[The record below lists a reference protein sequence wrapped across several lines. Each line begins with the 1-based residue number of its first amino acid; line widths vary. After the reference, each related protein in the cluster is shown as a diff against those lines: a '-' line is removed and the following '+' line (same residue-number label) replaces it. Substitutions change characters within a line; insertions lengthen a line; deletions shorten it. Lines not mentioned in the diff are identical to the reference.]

1 MQMIRRQYLGSAI
14 LAAALAAVPSADAD
28 ERSCCLSTSDAP
40 GSEEKGWTMTSEE
53 LAKLGEVKFPVSCVA
68 AVQRPF
74 AQGVAMLHSFWF
86 DEAARMFSQV
96 VAADPQCAM
105 AHWGIAMSLY
115 HPLWAPPTKEMLARG
130 ATEVDKARAGGART
144 PRERDYIAA
153 IGAFYK
159 DWTTRD
165 HAVRAIAYLKGMEQ
179 VHQRYP
185 EDTEAAL
192 FYALAVISNA
202 SSADARLTDQRKAGE
217 IAEKIF
223 AKQPAHPG
231 AAHYIIHA
239 YDYPTLASHALAA
252 ARRYARIAP
261 SVPHALHMPSHT
273 FTQVGSWQESVD
285 SNLASKTAAHA
296 YGVRTLMTGAWE
308 EELHAMDYLEYAYL
322 QLGDDSDAQAI
333 VQELATIR
341 QSSPEKSR
349 KSAYAFDAIPA
360 RHAIERR
367 RWQEAAGLEP
377 RPGPFPR
384 AAALIY
390 FARGYARARLG
401 DLAGAH
407 ADLELLTTTHAR
419 LLTASEEGA
428 SAATFVEIQRLAV
441 AAWIAHAENHDD
453 EAIKLMRDS
462 ADLEDATDDGPITP
476 GPIARARELLGELY
490 LELGQPRAAVAAFNT
505 ALAKAPLR
513 FNGLLGA
520 ARAAQAAG
528 DRAHAATL
536 VRQLDALCS
545 HHHCDRP
552 ELAELAA
559 ALERP

>member
-1 MQMIRRQYLGSAI
+1 MRWQPLGWAVI
-14 LAAALAAVPSADAD
+14 AAALAGAPAARAD
-28 ERSCCLSTSDAP
+28 ERSCCASTPGAP
-40 GSEEKGWTMTSEE
+40 GSEEKGWTMTAEE
-53 LAKLGEVKFPVSCVA
+53 LAKLGEVKFPISCTA

-86 DEAARMFSQV
+86 DEATRVFAR
-96 VAADPQCAM
+96 VAATDPSCAM

-115 HPLWAPPTKEMLARG
+115 HPLWTPPSKEQLARG
-130 ATEVDKARAGGART
+130 AAEVDKVKAGGAKT
-144 PRERDYIAA
+144 ARERDYIAA
-153 IGAFYK
+153 IAAFYK
-159 DWTTRD
+159 DWSTRD
-165 HAVRAIAYLKGMEQ
+165 HEARALAYLKAMEQ

-185 EDTEAAL
+185 DDTEAAL
-192 FYALAVISNA
+192 FYALALMSNA
-202 SSADARLTDQRKAGE
+202 SPADPRLTDRCKAGE

-223 AKQPAHPG
+223 ARQPEHPG

-239 YDYPTLASHALAA
+239 YDHPDLASRALAA

-285 SNLASKTAAHA
+285 SNVASKAAAHA
-296 YGVRTLMTGAWE
+296 YGARTLMTGAWE

-322 QLGDDSDAQAI
+322 QLGDDADAQAI
-333 VQELATIR
+333 VRELATIR

-349 KSAYAFDAIPA
+349 KSACAFDAIPA
-360 RHAIERR
+360 RYAIERR
-367 RWQEAAGLEP
+367 RWKEAAVLAP
-377 RPGPFPR
+377 RPGPFAG
-384 AAALIY
+384 AAALSY

-401 DLAGAH
+401 DLAGAR

-428 SAATFVEIQRLAV
+428 SAAAFVEIQRLAV
-441 AAWIAHAENHDD
+441 AAWIAHAEKRND
-453 EAIKLMRDS
+453 EAVKLMRDS
-462 ADLEDATDDGPITP
+462 ADLEDATDGDAIMP
-476 GPIARARELLGELY
+476 GSIVRARELLGDLY
-490 LELGQPRAAVAAFNT
+490 LELGQPRAALTAFHT

-528 DRAHAATL
+528 DHDQAVAL
-536 VRQLDALCS
+536 VRQLGALCS
-545 HHHCDRP
+545 KHHCDRP
-552 ELAELAA
+552 ELAQLQAA
-559 ALERP
+559 IEHR